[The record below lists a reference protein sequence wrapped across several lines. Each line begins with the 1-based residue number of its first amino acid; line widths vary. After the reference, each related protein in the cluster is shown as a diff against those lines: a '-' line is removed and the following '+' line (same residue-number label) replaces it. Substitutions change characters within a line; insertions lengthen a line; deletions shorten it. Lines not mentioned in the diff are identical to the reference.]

1 MQGLGTHHIRLVLQ
15 ARVVVDRRA
24 AHVKGGLNPALALL
38 HHMPGLMGQVR
49 ALTGR
54 HMGGKRQDL
63 TPGFALVR

>member
-1 MQGLGTHHIRLVLQ
+1 
-15 ARVVVDRRA
+15 
-24 AHVKGGLNPALALL
+24 LNPALALL